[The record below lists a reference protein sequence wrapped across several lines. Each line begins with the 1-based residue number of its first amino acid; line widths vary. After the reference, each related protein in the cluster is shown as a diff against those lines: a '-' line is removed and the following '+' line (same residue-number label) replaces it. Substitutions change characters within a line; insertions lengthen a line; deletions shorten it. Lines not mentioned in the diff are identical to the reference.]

1 MSIDGTPITLWCFV
15 QGSSSIFKVNIGTN
29 NDIYDLKEAIKSKKP
44 NDTSR
49 VDADKLRLWSVNV
62 ASISDISEDMLN
74 DDNEL
79 KEERNTIANTFFSVE
94 GRNIR
99 VVIKIPVNGKSK
111 I

>member
-1 MSIDGTPITLWCFV
+1 MSDGTPIILWCFM

-44 NDTSR
+44 NDTTG

-62 ASISDISEDMLN
+62 ASISDISEEMLN

-79 KEERNTIANTFFSVE
+79 KDERSTIANTFFGIE

-99 VVIKIPVNGKSK
+99 VVIKIPVNGES
-111 I
+111 